1 MYGYR
6 ILPREPGRAIVALV
20 CSVALVT
27 VIVLFT
33 DGIVFRRTLPAGYVQ
48 LFSGPDL
55 MGRIRLFALKA
66 MLEEV
71 AFRLVVMSA
80 IVAVGGWLAHDS
92 KGDAAPFIFVIAILA
107 AQAANLGLQLR
118 PPTSVGEGGYD
129 VLRFYLPGVVWGWLC
144 WRHGF
149 ISAFVAHP
157 LTHLVL
163 QPLLLVSL

>member
-6 ILPREPGRAIVALV
+6 ILPGEPGCAIVALI
-20 CSVALVT
+20 CSVALVS
-27 VIVLFT
+27 VIVWTT
-33 DGIVFRRTLPAGYVQ
+33 DCVVFRQTLPVGYVR

-55 MGRIRLFALKA
+55 IGRIRLFAVKA

-71 AFRLVVMSA
+71 AFRLVVMYA
-80 IVAVGGWLAHDS
+80 IIAVGGRFAHDS
-92 KGDAAPFIFVIAILA
+92 KGDAAPFVFVIAILV
-107 AQAANLGLQLR
+107 AQAVNLGLQLR

-129 VLRFYLPGVVWGWLC
+129 VLRFYLAGVVWGWLC
-144 WRHGF
+144 RRHGF